1 MLKELEQLNLTE
13 ADFKLLN
20 EGLDCLPNKDV
31 GGDLMIAL
39 LTSMVAKDDPEM
51 KSKMES
57 DRKSENLKRERAK
70 QMMMEE
76 VRILQG
82 KILLLQ
88 RHLRM
93 NGLLK
98 QANDLL

>member
-1 MLKELEQLNLTE
+1 MLKEIEQLNLTE

-20 EGLDCLPNKDV
+20 EGLDCLPNKDM
-31 GGDLMIAL
+31 GGELMMAL

-51 KSKMES
+51 KSKIES

-70 QMMMEE
+70 QMVIEE